1 VVAHL
6 LRTGMA
12 VPMKR
17 ARGLR
22 QRVAHIAGAA
32 KTPHGRSAL
41 LRSCLFDVIGRE
53 SPAVAVRV
61 GDLWYF
67 VPTND
72 VLGKLTFLEG
82 GFEQQVMEAAVSL
95 LEERLGHPP
104 LAGRTFVDVGAN
116 IGTST
121 VPALKTLGARH
132 AIAIEPAE
140 ENCRLLRANIAAN
153 NLDGRVTV
161 VQVALSDHA
170 GEHQLEIGP
179 DNSGDCRI
187 RLTSEPGDI
196 GESTWATQTVPAAT
210 FDEVCDAHHLGMDD
224 VGLVWMD
231 TQGHE
236 AHVLEGA
243 AALLHSSVPVLA
255 EYWPY
260 GLRRAGALER
270 LHTIV
275 AANYRAVIDVRAS
288 MASGRV
294 EELPASSVGALAER
308 YDSEHHWEYTDIALL
323 K

>member
-1 VVAHL
+1 
-6 LRTGMA
+6 M
-12 VPMKR
+12 
-17 ARGLR
+17 
-22 QRVAHIAGAA
+22 
-32 KTPHGRSAL
+32 
-41 LRSCLFDVIGRE
+41 
-53 SPAVAVRV
+53 AVRV

-67 VPTND
+67 VPTRD

-82 GFEQQVMEAAVSL
+82 GFEQQVMESAVGL
-95 LEERLGHPP
+95 LEERLGRSP

-121 VPALKTLGARH
+121 IPALKTLGARH

-140 ENCRLLRANIAAN
+140 GNCRLLRANVAAN
-153 NLDGRVTV
+153 NLEERVTV
-161 VQVALSDHA
+161 LQVALSEQA

-179 DNSGDCRI
+179 KNSGDCRI
-187 RLTSEPGDI
+187 RLTSEPGSI
-196 GESTWATQTVPAAT
+196 GESNWTTETVSTAT
-210 FDEVCDAHHLGMDD
+210 FDDVCGERAVRMDD

-243 AALLHSSVPVLA
+243 TSLLNSSVPVVA

-270 LHTIV
+270 MHAIV
-275 AANYRAVIDVRAS
+275 AANYRVVIDVRAS
-288 MASGRV
+288 MESKRL

-308 YDSEHHWEYTDIALL
+308 YNSENHWEYTDIALL

>member
-1 VVAHL
+1 
-6 LRTGMA
+6 
-12 VPMKR
+12 MKR
-17 ARGLR
+17 VQGLQ
-22 QRVAHIAGAA
+22 QRLAHIAGRA
-32 KTPHGRSAL
+32 KTPQGRSAL

-53 SPAVAVRV
+53 SPAVAVQV

-67 VPTND
+67 VPTKD

-82 GFEQQVMEAAVSL
+82 GFEQQVMEAAVGL
-95 LEERLGHPP
+95 LEERLGHQP

-116 IGTST
+116 IGTT
-121 VPALKTLGARH
+121 TIPAVKMLGARH
-132 AIAIEPAE
+132 AIAIEPAAD
-140 ENCRLLRANIAAN
+140 NCRLLRANIAAN

-170 GEHQLEIGP
+170 GEQHLEIGP

-187 RLTSEPGDI
+187 RLTSDPGAI
-196 GESTWATQTVPAAT
+196 GESTWATERVSSAT
-210 FDEVCDAHHLGMDD
+210 FDELCDTRDIGMAD

-243 AALLHSSVPVLA
+243 SCLLDSPVPVMA

-270 LHTIV
+270 LHAIV
-275 AANYRAVIDVRAS
+275 AANYRVVLDVRAS
-288 MASGRV
+288 MESGRV
-294 EELPASSVGALAER
+294 EEVPASNVGALAER

>member
-1 VVAHL
+1 
-6 LRTGMA
+6 
-12 VPMKR
+12 MKR

-22 QRVAHIAGAA
+22 HRLAHIAGAA
-32 KTPHGRSAL
+32 KTPHGRSTL
-41 LRSCLFDVIGRE
+41 LRSCLFDAIGRE

-67 VPTND
+67 VPTKD
-72 VLGKLTFLEG
+72 VLGKVTFLEG
-82 GFEQQVMEAAVSL
+82 GFEQEVMVAAVGL
-95 LEERLGHPP
+95 LEDRLGRAP

-121 VPALKTLGARH
+121 IPAVKMLGARH
-132 AIAIEPAE
+132 AVAIEPAA

-153 NLDGRVTV
+153 DLDGRVTV
-161 VQVALSDHA
+161 VQVALSDRA

-187 RLTSEPGDI
+187 RLTSDAGSI
-196 GESTWATQTVPAAT
+196 GESTWATERVSSAT
-210 FDEVCDAHHLGMDD
+210 FDEVCGAQDIRMED

-243 AALLHSSVPVLA
+243 SSLLDSGVPVLA

-270 LHTIV
+270 LHAIV
-275 AANYRAVIDVRAS
+275 AANYGAVIDVRAS
-288 MASGRV
+288 MESDRV
-294 EELPASSVGALAER
+294 VAMPASNIAALAER